1 MLRDDI
7 IKVLEIVAVFLGDN
21 RADDVEVFSGELR
34 VVRQLSLCSAGV
46 HVALHSVCQAMQQR
60 YIHLH
65 ASFMARH
72 RRCFIALYR
81 QRNRWTRTMTTE
93 EQVVAEANDYF
104 ETVLELAEFVDP
116 SRGAIRACV
125 RLECVF
131 QEERLNLEAAGD
143 N

>member
-1 MLRDDI
+1 
-7 IKVLEIVAVFLGDN
+7 
-21 RADDVEVFSGELR
+21 
-34 VVRQLSLCSAGV
+34 
-46 HVALHSVCQAMQQR
+46 
-60 YIHLH
+60 
-65 ASFMARH
+65 
-72 RRCFIALYR
+72 
-81 QRNRWTRTMTTE
+81 MTTE
-93 EQVVAEANDYF
+93 EQTVAEANDYF